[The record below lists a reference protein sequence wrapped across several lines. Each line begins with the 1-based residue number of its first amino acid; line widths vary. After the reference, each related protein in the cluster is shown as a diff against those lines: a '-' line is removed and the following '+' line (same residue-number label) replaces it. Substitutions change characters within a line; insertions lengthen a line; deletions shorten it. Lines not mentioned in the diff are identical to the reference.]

1 MSINPKRT
9 SVTLKLPQLQ
19 NLIKRDPAGYRE
31 EFEQQKRHFE
41 SELEIFK
48 LRPTA
53 DSERFT
59 ELVGFMAAVC
69 VSYAQCRVLCM
80 LSSFHAQLILIPPST
95 SLISL
100 THRWRFPLPKRKEA
114 SPSPCPSR

>member
-9 SVTLKLPQLQ
+9 NVSLKLPQLQ
-19 NLIKRDPAGYRE
+19 NLIKRDPTAYRE
-31 EFEQQKRHFE
+31 EFEQQRRHFE

-59 ELVGFMAAVC
+59 DLVGFMAQVC
-69 VSYAQCRVLCM
+69 DVCLV
-80 LSSFHAQLILIPPST
+80 IPCVT
-95 SLISL
+95 
-100 THRWRFPLPKRKEA
+100 E
-114 SPSPCPSR
+114 